1 MRFERHRY
9 LAPRVYVEHALA
21 AGELELAEAQAH
33 HAAQVLR
40 LREGEAL
47 VLFDG
52 SGGEWR
58 ARVAAIGKRSVRVD
72 VGEHDAVEREN
83 RLRITLLQGLSSA
96 DRMDYT
102 VQKAVELGVA
112 AIQPAACEKSV
123 VRLNDERAASRQ
135 AHWRRVA
142 IAACEQCGRNRVP
155 EVHLPLRLAG
165 YRLPAGA
172 RGAVL
177 APDATANF
185 AAMLDGDARD
195 ADALVLAVG
204 PEAGFSAAE
213 ERALVAAGFQPVKL
227 GERILRTETA
237 GPAALAV
244 LNCLTGEF

>member
-1 MRFERHRY
+1 MRIERHRY
-9 LAPRVYVEHALA
+9 LAPRLYVEHALA
-21 AGELELAEAQAH
+21 AGELELPQAQAH

-40 LREGEAL
+40 LREAEEL

-58 ARVAAIGKRSVRVD
+58 ARILAIGKRSVRVE
-72 VGEHDAVEREN
+72 VGEHDAVERES
-83 RLRITLLQGLSSA
+83 RLRVTLLQGLSSA
-96 DRMDYT
+96 DRMDTT

-123 VRLNDERAASRQ
+123 VRLNPERAASRQ

-155 EVHLPLRLAG
+155 EVHLPLRLAD

-177 APDATANF
+177 APDAS
-185 AAMLDGDARD
+185 DGLGAVAGPDARTEGV
-195 ADALVLAVG
+195 LVLAVG
-204 PEAGFSAAE
+204 PEAGFSADE
-213 ERALVAAGFQPVKL
+213 ERGLVAAGFQPVKL

-244 LNCLTGEF
+244 LNCLAGEF